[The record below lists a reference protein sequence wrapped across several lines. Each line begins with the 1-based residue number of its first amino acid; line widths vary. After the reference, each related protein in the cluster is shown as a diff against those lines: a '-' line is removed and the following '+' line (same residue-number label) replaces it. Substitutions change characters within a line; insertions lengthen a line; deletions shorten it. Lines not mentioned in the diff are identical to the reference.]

1 VTALVLAR
9 NPELSRDEVKDVLRR
24 SCDQIDL
31 EEGQWS
37 PDGHSPK
44 YGHGRLN
51 AETAVRLAT
60 PGQIEMVVLTP
71 VSRARR

>member
-1 VTALVLAR
+1 MEPVL
-9 NPELSRDEVKDVLRR
+9 
-24 SCDQIDL
+24 QG
-31 EEGQWS
+31 GQWS
-37 PDGHSPK
+37 ADGLSPK

-60 PGQIEMVVLTP
+60 PGQIETVVPTP

>member
-1 VTALVLAR
+1 M
-9 NPELSRDEVKDVLRR
+9 LRR

-31 EEGQWS
+31 QDGQWS

-60 PGQIEMVVLTP
+60 PQIETVVPTP

>member
-1 VTALVLAR
+1 MTALVLAR

-60 PGQIEMVVLTP
+60 PQIETVVPTP